1 MTALRLDVESVVVAR
16 PRRDEAKSA
25 VVKVVN
31 RENWNNLFAVIFAG
45 QKCRMRKGNA
55 VALTMG
61 WG

>member
-16 PRRDEAKSA
+16 PRRDEVKTA

-45 QKCRMRKGNA
+45 QKRQMRKGNA
-55 VALTMG
+55 VAQTMG